1 MWKNPFRLLIPHKI
15 LIFAAKKFIMAF
27 LGLFGKKTEPLVPL
41 RELGLTCDMHSHLI
55 PNVDDG
61 AKSLEDSVSLI
72 KGMCQLGY
80 KKLIITPHFM
90 TGFYNNSADGVK
102 KKLETLKAEVARQS
116 IDVELDVA
124 AEYYIDYDFMHDVG
138 KKPML
143 TFDDKK
149 LLFECSFTNLHRN
162 FDETVFEMQINGYK
176 PVLAHPERY
185 IYWHNKPSLMQE
197 FHDRGILFQ
206 INILSIL
213 GAYSPGVKKMATW
226 LIENDMCDFIGTDL
240 HNANH
245 LAAIERAKIPAK
257 LFEKL
262 KSSNLLNNSL

>member
-1 MWKNPFRLLIPHKI
+1 
-15 LIFAAKKFIMAF
+15 MAF
-27 LGLFGKKTEPLVPL
+27 LGLFGKKTEQLVPL

-61 AKSLEDSVSLI
+61 SKSVEESVSLI
-72 KGMCQLGY
+72 KGMQQMGY

-90 TGFYNNSADGVK
+90 TGFYNNTADGVK
-102 KKLETLKAEVARQS
+102 KKLETLKTELASQS
-116 IDVELDVA
+116 VDVELDVA
-124 AEYYIDYDFMHDVG
+124 AEYYIDYDFMHDIS

-143 TFDDKK
+143 TFDNKK
-149 LLFECSFTNLHRN
+149 LLFECSFTNQHRN

-185 IYWHNKPSLMQE
+185 LYWHNSHSLMEE

-206 INILSIL
+206 INIMSII
-213 GAYSPGVKKMATW
+213 GAYSPAVKKMARW
-226 LIENDMCDFIGTDL
+226 LIENDMCDFLGTDL

-245 LAAIERAKIPAK
+245 LAAIENAMIPVK

-262 KSSNLLNNSL
+262 KNSNLLNNSL

>member
-1 MWKNPFRLLIPHKI
+1 MGFW
-15 LIFAAKKFIMAF
+15 
-27 LGLFGKKTEPLVPL
+27 GLFGKKKEPMVPL

-55 PNVDDG
+55 PCVDDG
-61 AKSLEDSVSLI
+61 SQSAKDSVLMI
-72 KGMCQLGY
+72 KGMRDMGY

-90 TGFYNNSADGVK
+90 TGFFNNTAEGVRNS
-102 KKLETLKAEVARQS
+102 LSMLKEGVARQD
-116 IDVELDVA
+116 IDIELEVA
-124 AEYYIDYDFMHDVG
+124 AEYYIDYDFMQDLD

-143 TFDDKK
+143 TFGNKM
-149 LLFECSFTNLHRN
+149 LLFECSFTNQHRN

-185 IYWHNKPSLMQE
+185 TYWHGATRLMQE

-206 INILSIL
+206 LNLLSII
-213 GAYSPGVKKMATW
+213 GAYSPNVNKAAMA
-226 LIENDMCDFIGTDL
+226 LIDNGLCDFIGTDL

-245 LAAIERAKIPAK
+245 LAVIENAMIPAS

-262 KSSNLLNNSL
+262 SNLNLQNNSI

>member
-1 MWKNPFRLLIPHKI
+1 M
-15 LIFAAKKFIMAF
+15 
-27 LGLFGKKTEPLVPL
+27 FGKKKEPMVPL
-41 RELGLTCDMHSHLI
+41 RDLGLTCDMHSHLI
-55 PNVDDG
+55 PGVDDG
-61 AKSLEDSVSLI
+61 SQSAKDSILMI
-72 KGMCQLGY
+72 KGMSEMGY

-90 TGFYNNSADGVK
+90 TGFYNNTADGVRHA
-102 KKLETLKAEVARQS
+102 LSMLKEGVSRQD
-116 IDVELDVA
+116 IDIELDVA
-124 AEYYIDYDFMHDVG
+124 AEYYIDYDFMQDLD

-143 TFDDKK
+143 TFGNKM
-149 LLFECSFTNLHRN
+149 LLFECSFTNQHRN

-185 IYWHNKPSLMQE
+185 VYWHNKPSLMQE

-240 HNANH
+240 HSANH

-262 KSSNLLNNSL
+262 KNSNLQNNSL